1 VPAKAEFRRVD
12 NASGGIGFPERAGSA
27 PLRRISPR
35 TARQKC
41 GRRRWLPWCISRS
54 RTSKPRYGSVRLPPF
69 LCFDC
74 EPRPGACHIKE
85 NISHSRTRCRLCPLS
100 ALGRAIPAFLWTKH
114 RHPKR
119 GPPIRKIKPRLDR
132 GDQRGFLRSA
142 SAGAKLFSKLGTYLI
157 VPRYLTASTKN
168 FFAFGLSSVS
178 RHDKLLS
185 LLSSFALSKVPSMPL
200 PAPTIRP
207 TVVSRGP
214 TRTTRISTQV
224 E

>member
-1 VPAKAEFRRVD
+1 MGRFACPHSSASIASRVQV
-12 NASGGIGFPERAGSA
+12 RAT
-27 PLRRISPR
+27 PRRIS
-35 TARQKC
+35 
-41 GRRRWLPWCISRS
+41 
-54 RTSKPRYGSVRLPPF
+54 
-69 LCFDC
+69 
-74 EPRPGACHIKE
+74 
-85 NISHSRTRCRLCPLS
+85 RTRELGADSAHCRHSAARSLHFSGLS
-100 ALGRAIPAFLWTKH
+100 IATPSG
-114 RHPKR
+114 

-207 TVVSRGP
+207 TGVSRGP

>member
-1 VPAKAEFRRVD
+1 MKPAGD
-12 NASGGIGFPERAGSA
+12 HSLIER
-27 PLRRISPR
+27 
-35 TARQKC
+35 K
-41 GRRRWLPWCISRS
+41 
-54 RTSKPRYGSVRLPPF
+54 RLHMEEKWTVEGA
-69 LCFDC
+69 CQA
-74 EPRPGACHIKE
+74 EPRSAVAFGA
-85 NISHSRTRCRLCPLS
+85 
-100 ALGRAIPAFLWTKH
+100 
-114 RHPKR
+114 
-119 GPPIRKIKPRLDR
+119 RLDR